1 MNDTPTTMKAYDSN
15 QVWVCSECGEMMF
28 VDWASIPLTATHRHL
43 KRGTSKPLNCPNS
56 GKRFKLPMVELE
68 EVKPA

>member
-15 QVWVCSECGEMMF
+15 QVWVCSECGS
-28 VDWASIPLTATHRHL
+28 VLTP
-43 KRGTSKPLNCPNS
+43 TSPGRVIHQAWKFSHDNPAEPIKCPDI
-56 GKRFKLPMVELE
+56 GKQFKLPMVELE